1 MTTYW
6 LEVEVS
12 EDVLSDSAYPIF
24 DAYDNLIGGFS
35 VKDSRTIKGFL
46 SGNSE
51 VSLFIDSDYPL
62 YLSLK
67 EGQDG
72 KVISAKIEAS
82 GETKYSLYR
91 KYRVHPYKGDRNV

>member
-6 LEVEVS
+6 LEAEVA

-35 VKDSRTIKGFL
+35 VKDSKTIRGFL

-51 VSLFIDSDYPL
+51 VTLFIDSDYPI

-67 EGQDG
+67 EGDDG
-72 KVISAKIEAS
+72 KVASARLEVS
-82 GETKYSLYR
+82 GYTKESLGR